1 MLRGTRI
8 VGETIAPSNGGTM
21 HSRIL
26 AAVAAIATAA
36 LVLTGCSAAGSGSDP
51 NNPNQLE
58 AFTWW
63 AAGSEKAGLDA
74 LVGVFSEQ
82 YPGIEFINASVAG
95 GAGSNAKAALASRLE
110 ADNPPDTFQAHAGA
124 ELTDYIEAGQLQD
137 LSSFYKDAGLTDVF
151 PESLIDRLTVDGKIY
166 SVPSNI
172 HRANVVWVN
181 TAVLQAAGIDPTVA
195 PANLDAWIADLQKL
209 RDSGVESPL
218 ALGTDWT
225 QLQLFENCL
234 IADLG
239 ASAYSGL
246 WDGTTGWDIRGV
258 QTAVAH
264 YGQLLDFV
272 NPDYGGLE
280 WDAANQRVIDGTAG
294 YNVMGDWAEA
304 AFEQAGLTYGQE
316 YTTFPTPGT
325 DGVFDFLADSFTLP
339 VGAPHEQAAKDWLTT
354 ISSAEGQKAFNLAK
368 GSIPSRTDTVASD
381 YPAYQQTAIASF
393 AEDTVVSSLAHGAAA
408 SAGWSGAISTAVAK
422 FGVDRKAEA
431 LTRELLRAYADFQI
445 G

>member
-1 MLRGTRI
+1 
-8 VGETIAPSNGGTM
+8 M
-21 HSRIL
+21 HKRIL
-26 AAVAAIATAA
+26 AAVAAAA
-36 LVLTGCSAAGSGSDP
+36 AAVLALTGCSAGVGSGSDP

-63 AAGSEKAGLDA
+63 VAGSEKVGLDA
-74 LVGVFSEQ
+74 LVGVFATQ

-95 GAGSNAKAALASRLE
+95 GAGSNAKSALAARLE

-137 LSSFYKDAGLTDVF
+137 LSGFYAENGLTDVF
-151 PESLIDRLTVDGKIY
+151 PETLIDRLTVDGKIY

-172 HRANVVWVN
+172 HRANVVWAN
-181 TAVLQAAGIDPTVA
+181 TAVLTAAGIDPTTP
-195 PANLDAWIADLQKL
+195 PADLDAWIADLQKL
-209 RDSGVESPL
+209 EDAGVEAPL

-225 QLQLFENCL
+225 QLQLFENVL

-239 ASAYSGL
+239 PNAYSGL
-246 WDGTTGWDIRGV
+246 WDGTTGWDVRGV
-258 QTAVAH
+258 QAAVTH

-272 NPDYGGLE
+272 NTDYSGLE
-280 WDAANQRVIDGTAG
+280 WDAATQRVIDGDAG

-325 DGVFDFLADSFTLP
+325 AGVFDFLADSFTLP

-393 AEDTVVSSLAHGAAA
+393 AEDTVVSSVAHGAAA
-408 SAGWSGAISTAVAK
+408 NTAWSGAISEAVAR
-422 FGVDRKAEA
+422 FGNDRKAEV

>member
-1 MLRGTRI
+1 
-8 VGETIAPSNGGTM
+8 M
-21 HSRIL
+21 HKRIL
-26 AAVAAIATAA
+26 AALAAAA
-36 LVLTGCSAAGSGSDP
+36 AAVLVLTGCSAATGSGSDP

-63 AAGSEKAGLDA
+63 ASGSEKVGLDA

-95 GAGSNAKAALASRLE
+95 GAGSNAKEALAFRLE

-137 LSSFYKDAGLTDVF
+137 LSQFYVDNGLTDVF

-172 HRANVVWVN
+172 HRANVVWAN
-181 TAVLQAAGIDPTVA
+181 TAVLTAAGIDPTTP
-195 PANLDAWIADLQKL
+195 PANLDEWIVDLQTLK
-209 RDSGVESPL
+209 DAGVATPL

-225 QLQLFENCL
+225 QLQLFENVL

-239 ASAYSGL
+239 PEAYSGL
-246 WDGTTGWDIRGV
+246 WEGSTGWDIRGV
-258 QTAVAH
+258 GAAVDH
-264 YGQLLDFV
+264 YGQLLDFA
-272 NPDYGGLE
+272 NPDYGGME
-280 WDAANQRVIDGTAG
+280 WDAATQLVIDGSAG

-325 DGVFDFLADSFTLP
+325 AGVFDFLADSFTLP

-393 AEDTVVSSLAHGAAA
+393 SEDTVVSSLAHGAAA
-408 SAGWSGAISTAVAK
+408 STGWSGAISTAVSK
-422 FGVDRKAEA
+422 FATDRKAEA
-431 LTRELLRAYADFQI
+431 LRRELLRAYADFQI